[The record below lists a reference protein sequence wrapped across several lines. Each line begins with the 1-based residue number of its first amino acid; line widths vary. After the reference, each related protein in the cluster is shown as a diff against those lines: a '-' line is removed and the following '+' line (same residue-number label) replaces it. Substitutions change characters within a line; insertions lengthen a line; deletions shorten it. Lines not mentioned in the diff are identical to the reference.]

1 MRFYAVCT
9 EAIRHTHRALAQL
22 DHRRRGSLQPART
35 MRVATLYGHLQC
47 RARGTG
53 EVQLLLGELAASWFL
68 QPRLLREDLCDLQ
81 SLGWLRFRSGNRGT
95 RITLLEPP
103 LAGEDAA
110 ETPAEPL
117 AEATDS
123 ALHPAPNTKPPRR
136 QEQTH
141 GGARPHPDDLTP
153 LPNEPSEPEAELVQ
167 RFAELY
173 NAHKPQ
179 GWPSYTP
186 RGSGLGPRLRRA
198 IQQVGEAE
206 AFWGVMT
213 QALAAMPEFWRN
225 TYPRGRSGADC
236 AAALF
241 CADRSNSGLGPEFWH
256 VFTWAAGASQ
266 GAAATA
272 QAEPETDLQRAD
284 RLLLWDGH
292 QWRGQGEE
300 ALYLPRSE
308 KRRLAE
314 LLEAAGQ
321 GLPGAA
327 AQQYAAT
334 PEA

>member
-1 MRFYAVCT
+1 MRFYAVRI
-9 EAIRHTHRALAQL
+9 EAIQHTHHALQRIQGPRHGSRQPSRAL
-22 DHRRRGSLQPART
+22 
-35 MRVATLYGHLQC
+35 RVATLYGHLQC
-47 RARGTG
+47 QADANGR
-53 EVQLLLGELAASWFL
+53 VQLGLRQLAEAMLLH
-68 QPRLLREDLCDLQ
+68 RNVLRADLRDLQ
-81 SLGWLRFRSGNRGT
+81 AIGWISSSGGSDGLQIQLRSPVLPPPT
-95 RITLLEPP
+95 APVEP
-103 LAGEDAA
+103 LAGS
-110 ETPAEPL
+110 TPAPP
-117 AEATDS
+117 AS
-123 ALHPAPNTKPPRR
+123 A
-136 QEQTH
+136 
-141 GGARPHPDDLTP
+141 DLIALFCST
-153 LPNEPSEPEAELVQ
+153 
-167 RFAELY
+167 Y

-334 PEA
+334 PEV